1 MIVTLILILL
11 IIVFM
16 AFFIGMNLSNV
27 CTFWFFKT
35 YTDLPVAVL
44 TLIAFGAGII
54 FALLFIL
61 VAKMK
66 APASDAEIRAQKK
79 LEKKQRAEEKQAGE
93 NSKEAVEKN
102 KSDDD
107 WPLRNTDEVVAD
119 KPATVA
125 DVGRKILGTVRILPD
140 GAGGKRPS
148 LLDKLKIEKEKLSR
162 EKAAGGAVNEKGVAI

>member
-11 IIVFM
+11 IVVFM

-44 TLIAFGAGII
+44 ALIAFGAGII

-79 LEKKQRAEEKQAGE
+79 LEKKQEEQVKFRLA
-93 NSKEAVEKN
+93 
-102 KSDDD
+102 
-107 WPLRNTDEVVAD
+107 R
-119 KPATVA
+119 
-125 DVGRKILGTVRILPD
+125 
-140 GAGGKRPS
+140 
-148 LLDKLKIEKEKLSR
+148 
-162 EKAAGGAVNEKGVAI
+162 

>member
-1 MIVTLILILL
+1 MIVSLILILL
-11 IIVFM
+11 LVVFM
-16 AFFIGMNLSNV
+16 AFFIGFNLSNV

-79 LEKKQRAEEKQAGE
+79 LEKKARAEEKLRLAKEKQAE
-93 NSKEAVEKN
+93 KEAKKVK
-102 KSDDD
+102 D
-107 WPLRNTDEVVAD
+107 R
-119 KPATVA
+119 KPEAE
-125 DVGRKILGTVRILPD
+125 I
-140 GAGGKRPS
+140 
-148 LLDKLKIEKEKLSR
+148 
-162 EKAAGGAVNEKGVAI
+162 